1 MKKKLVILMLVLAG
15 CGPGRYA
22 RRRANDLA
30 DVFRLHVGAGPSL
43 GLLANVNATRFV
55 AVGAGEYKTNR
66 YGVVRGRYGSWREE
80 RADFNLGFPIYG
92 YTRITRVYGGNM
104 RRTLSLETFTP
115 SMKYAIHD
123 RTRGLAEVSANAHA
137 GLVGID
143 AGIALG
149 ELGDFL
155 LGFAGV
161 DFIGDDDRLA
171 LDASGSGTAWT
182 RAEAARRLGN
192 QPGPASEK
200 ALGPLI
206 NDPVAEVRIRA
217 VRSLG
222 MIGNERSLPGIARA
236 VDDEDGA
243 VREEARRAI
252 EKITNRRFLDFD
264 DLRDWLKKQAWY
276 KKELETEPQN

>member
-1 MKKKLVILMLVLAG
+1 MMKKLVILMLVLGG

-22 RRRANDLA
+22 RRRANDLG
-30 DVFRLHVGAGPSL
+30 DVFRFHVGAGPSL

-80 RADFNLGFPIYG
+80 RADLNLGIPVYG
-92 YTRITRVYGGNM
+92 HTRITRVYGGNM
-104 RRTLSLETFTP
+104 RRTLSLEAFTP
-115 SMKYAIHD
+115 GVKYAVHD

-143 AGIALG
+143 AGIDLG

-161 DFIGDDDRLA
+161 DIIGDDDRIA
-171 LDASGSGTAWT
+171 LDASSSGTAWM
-182 RAEAARRLGN
+182 RAEAARGLGN

-200 ALGPLI
+200 ALGVLI
-206 NDPVAEVRIRA
+206 DDPVAEVRIRA
-217 VRSLG
+217 VRSMG
-222 MIGNERSLPGIARA
+222 MIGSERTLPVIARA

-243 VREEARRAI
+243 VREEARKTI
-252 EKITNRRFLDFD
+252 EKITDRRFLDFD
-264 DLRDWLKKQAWY
+264 DLRDWLKEQAWY
-276 KKELETEPQN
+276 KKERETDPQK